1 MKPYGL
7 VQSDDTRTTK
17 SHLNDE
23 HKVAG
28 EMRTVVARDAL
39 ATADRDCNSTK
50 QKERRRRRL
59 GHSYDDELAADFST
73 GEGG

>member
-1 MKPYGL
+1 MT
-7 VQSDDTRTTK
+7 SI
-17 SHLNDE
+17 
-23 HKVAG
+23 KVAG

-73 GEGG
+73 GEDG